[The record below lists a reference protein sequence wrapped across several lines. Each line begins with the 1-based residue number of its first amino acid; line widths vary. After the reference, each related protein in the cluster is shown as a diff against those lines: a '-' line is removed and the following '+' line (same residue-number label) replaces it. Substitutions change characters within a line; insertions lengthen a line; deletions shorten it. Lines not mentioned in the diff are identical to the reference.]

1 MDDLSSEVVMADDT
15 IAVTRFLQRWQDGD
29 REALEAITP
38 LVYRELRRIA
48 ASHLRR
54 ERSGHTLHPTELL
67 HEAFLHLIQQQE
79 QPWKN
84 RAHFFG
90 VAANLMRHILVDYA
104 RAKSSGK
111 RGGGMQKVA
120 LDEAVSEAAPR
131 PAQLIALDDALQEL
145 EKLDPRKGQI
155 IELRFFGGMSIEE
168 TAEAAGISTST
179 VSREQRM
186 AEAWLQRQMLV
197 RAEPPREKPSDSGG
211 AG

>member
-1 MDDLSSEVVMADDT
+1 MGDDAT
-15 IAVTRFLQRWQDGD
+15 PVTGLLQRWQDGD
-29 REALEAITP
+29 RDALEAITP

-54 ERSGHTLHPTELL
+54 ERSGHTLRPTELL
-67 HEAFLHLIQQQE
+67 HEAFLHLIQQQD
-79 QPWKN
+79 QNWKN

-90 VAANLMRHILVDYA
+90 VAAHLMRHILVDHA
-104 RAKSSGK
+104 RARGSGK

-120 LDEAVSEAAPR
+120 LEEAVSEGSSR
-131 PAQLIALDDALQEL
+131 PAQLIALDDALREL
-145 EKLDPRKGQI
+145 EKLDPRKGQV

-168 TAEAAGISTST
+168 TAVAAGISTAT

-197 RAEPPREKPSDSGG
+197 QEELPRKKQDG
-211 AG
+211 